1 MKIGKKIIVIGTS
14 AVGKSTFSK
23 KLSHKIGIP
32 IVFVDSIMWK
42 PWWSY
47 VGDEEIIKRLDE
59 ESKKSEWIIEG
70 FIHKGVRNFIF
81 DRADTIIYLD
91 YHSLISSF
99 RYIKRWLNHYKI
111 ARPELEG
118 SPDKFS
124 FKFLKLIWKK
134 GEVYSLNK
142 FLLEN
147 VQKEKII
154 KLTSPLKSKIFLD
167 GI

>member
-1 MKIGKKIIVIGTS
+1 MKIGKKIVVIGTS

-23 KLSHKIGIP
+23 KLSKKNGIP
-32 IVFVDSIMWK
+32 VVFVDSIMWK
-42 PWWSY
+42 SGWNYS
-47 VGDEEIIKRLDE
+47 GDEEIIKKLDE

-70 FIHKGVRNFIF
+70 FIHKGARGFIF

-91 YHSLISSF
+91 YHSLVSSS
-99 RYIKRWLNHYKI
+99 RYITRWLKHHKT

-147 VQKEKII
+147 LQEEKII
-154 KLTSPLKSKIFLD
+154 KLTSPSKTKRFLNSL
-167 GI
+167 